1 MNIQDWLGKDN
12 ELGIQIWK
20 DKYQFEDESFDEW
33 LDRVSNGNKEVK
45 ELIKEKKFLFGGR
58 ILANRGLD
66 KLGRKVTYSNCYVL
80 EKVPDSIEGIYE
92 TAKQLART
100 FSYGGG
106 VGIDI
111 SNLRPKG
118 SAVNNAAKTTTG
130 AVSFMETFSNV
141 SSVIGQEGRRGA
153 LMISMDCNHPDIED
167 FIDAKKNTDKLE
179 GCNISVRV
187 DDEFMEKVL
196 DKETLQYKLFMK
208 LAENNWDYAE
218 PGILYWDTI
227 NNYNLLSE
235 YIKHNEFE
243 FAGVN
248 PCVVGDTVIQ
258 TTDGPIAIKDLVGK
272 TPDVLC
278 MDKEGKLVIKKAIKV
293 WKTRENAELV
303 KVVHHRGELICTP
316 DHLIYTRN
324 RGWVKAIDLQPKD
337 RLNGLGI
344 SMNSERHCSFKLT
357 SDDKYYPAHR
367 FILGHYVNIKGKD
380 VHHLDDNPL
389 NNSRQN
395 LVALSHS
402 IHSQITNK
410 GHECYANRDEVTG
423 RFIEGKTGGRSEN
436 LEVNKDVK
444 GKNFIVKEVV
454 KLDYREDVYD
464 MTVEDEHNFI
474 ANNIVIHNCA
484 EEPLPA
490 GGSCLLGAI
499 NLAEYV
505 ENPYTDKAAF
515 NLAEFRMD
523 VKKCIRAL
531 NEVLD
536 EGLSLHPLE
545 IQQESVNDWRQIGLG
560 IMGFGTMLIKMKVQ
574 YGSER
579 CLKII
584 QTIGTGLVD
593 SGLLASSEI
602 AEKLGVFPMY
612 DEDRILESNFIQNL
626 PISQAI
632 LNHIKDHGLRN
643 SQLFTIAPTGS
654 ISTMLQ
660 VTGGVEP
667 MFNYKYWRK
676 TKSLNGGEDTYYEV
690 IDPVVLEAMKHEENK
705 EQIPEYVVWAGIL
718 NPEYRVLTQ
727 GQWQRFIDAS
737 ISSTVN
743 LNNEATIEEV
753 AKLYHQAWVAGCKG
767 LTIFRDGCARI
778 PILSTNKEEAEQEEE
793 VKEIDTSIE
802 KCTAKG
808 TKLQTGC
815 GSLWVTAYFHN
826 ETGQLCH
833 IFLDKGST
841 GGCNSFMVGLSR
853 MISLLAKKG
862 TSVEEIAEQL
872 KSSVACPSYI
882 VRSKMMKDT
891 SPGTCCPGA
900 IANAL
905 LKLKKEFEEEKHYAK
920 EEVKEEVKQNISKC
934 PECGEPMA
942 STGGCNICLNCGY
955 SKCM

>member
-1 MNIQDWLGKDN
+1 
-12 ELGIQIWK
+12 
-20 DKYQFEDESFDEW
+20 
-33 LDRVSNGNKEVK
+33 
-45 ELIKEKKFLFGGR
+45 
-58 ILANRGLD
+58 
-66 KLGRKVTYSNCYVL
+66 
-80 EKVPDSIEGIYE
+80 
-92 TAKQLART
+92 
-100 FSYGGG
+100 
-106 VGIDI
+106 
-111 SNLRPKG
+111 
-118 SAVNNAAKTTTG
+118 
-130 AVSFMETFSNV
+130 
-141 SSVIGQEGRRGA
+141 
-153 LMISMDCNHPDIED
+153 
-167 FIDAKKNTDKLE
+167 
-179 GCNISVRV
+179 
-187 DDEFMEKVL
+187 
-196 DKETLQYKLFMK
+196 
-208 LAENNWDYAE
+208 
-218 PGILYWDTI
+218 
-227 NNYNLLSE
+227 
-235 YIKHNEFE
+235 
-243 FAGVN
+243 
-248 PCVVGDTVIQ
+248 
-258 TTDGPIAIKDLVGK
+258 
-272 TPDVLC
+272 
-278 MDKEGKLVIKKAIKV
+278 
-293 WKTRENAELV
+293 
-303 KVVHHRGELICTP
+303 
-316 DHLIYTRN
+316 
-324 RGWVKAIDLQPKD
+324 
-337 RLNGLGI
+337 
-344 SMNSERHCSFKLT
+344 
-357 SDDKYYPAHR
+357 
-367 FILGHYVNIKGKD
+367 
-380 VHHLDDNPL
+380 
-389 NNSRQN
+389 
-395 LVALSHS
+395 
-402 IHSQITNK
+402 
-410 GHECYANRDEVTG
+410 
-423 RFIEGKTGGRSEN
+423 
-436 LEVNKDVK
+436 
-444 GKNFIVKEVV
+444 
-454 KLDYREDVYD
+454 
-464 MTVEDEHNFI
+464 
-474 ANNIVIHNCA
+474 
-484 EEPLPA
+484 
-490 GGSCLLGAI
+490 
-499 NLAEYV
+499 
-505 ENPYTDKAAF
+505 
-515 NLAEFRMD
+515 
-523 VKKCIRAL
+523 
-531 NEVLD
+531 
-536 EGLSLHPLE
+536 
-545 IQQESVNDWRQIGLG
+545 
-560 IMGFGTMLIKMKVQ
+560 MGFGTMLIKMKVQ

-593 SGLLASSEI
+593 SGLLASSQI

-626 PISQAI
+626 PISQSI

-767 LTIFRDGCARI
+767 LTIFRDGCARV
-778 PILSTNKEEAEQEEE
+778 PILSTNKEEEEQQDE

-882 VRSKMMKDT
+882 VRSKMQKDT

-934 PECGEPMA
+934 PECGEQMA
-942 STGGCNICLNCGY
+942 STGGCNICLNCGF
-955 SKCM
+955 SRCM

>member
-20 DKYQFEDESFDEW
+20 DKYQFEDETFDEW
-33 LDRVSNGNKEVK
+33 LERVSKGNKEVK
-45 ELIKEKKFLFGGR
+45 QLIIDKKFLFGGR

-118 SAVNNAAKTTTG
+118 SPVNNAAKTTTG

-153 LMISMDCNHPDIED
+153 LMISMDCNHQDIED

-187 DDEFMEKVL
+187 DDEFMNKVL
-196 DKETLQYKLFMK
+196 DKESLQYELFMK
-208 LAENNWDYAE
+208 LAKNNWDYAE

-248 PCVVGDTVIQ
+248 PC
-258 TTDGPIAIKDLVGK
+258 
-272 TPDVLC
+272 
-278 MDKEGKLVIKKAIKV
+278 
-293 WKTRENAELV
+293 
-303 KVVHHRGELICTP
+303 
-316 DHLIYTRN
+316 
-324 RGWVKAIDLQPKD
+324 
-337 RLNGLGI
+337 
-344 SMNSERHCSFKLT
+344 
-357 SDDKYYPAHR
+357 
-367 FILGHYVNIKGKD
+367 
-380 VHHLDDNPL
+380 
-389 NNSRQN
+389 
-395 LVALSHS
+395 
-402 IHSQITNK
+402 
-410 GHECYANRDEVTG
+410 
-423 RFIEGKTGGRSEN
+423 
-436 LEVNKDVK
+436 
-444 GKNFIVKEVV
+444 
-454 KLDYREDVYD
+454 
-464 MTVEDEHNFI
+464 
-474 ANNIVIHNCA
+474 A

-515 NLAEFRMD
+515 NLAEFKTD

-536 EGLSLHPLE
+536 EGLTLHPLE
-545 IQQESVNDWRQIGLG
+545 IQQQSVNDWRQIGLG

-574 YGSER
+574 YGSDR

-602 AEKLGVFPMY
+602 AEKLGAFPKY
-612 DEDRILESNFIQNL
+612 DEDRILQSNFIQNL
-626 PISQAI
+626 PITGAI

-676 TKSLNGGEDTYYEV
+676 TKSLNGGEETYYEV

-743 LNNEATIEEV
+743 LNNEATVEEV

-767 LTIFRDGCARI
+767 LTIFRDGCARM
-778 PILSTNKEEAEQEEE
+778 PILSTNKEESEQEQEE

-802 KCTAKG
+802 NCTAKG

-826 ETGQLCH
+826 QTGQLCH
-833 IFLDKGST
+833 LFLDKGST

-853 MISLLAKKG
+853 TISLLGRNGVAL
-862 TSVEEIAEQL
+862 EDIIEQL
-872 KSSVACPSYI
+872 KSSVSCPSYI
-882 VRSKMMKDT
+882 VRSKMRKDT
-891 SPGTCCPGA
+891 SPGTCCPAA
-900 IANAL
+900 IGNAL
-905 LKLKKEFEEEKHYAK
+905 LKLKEEFDNEKHYAK
-920 EEVKEEVKQNISKC
+920 EQVKEQIKEEVKQNTSKC
-934 PECGEPMA
+934 PECGEAMA
-942 STGGCNICLNCGY
+942 STGGCNICLNCGW
-955 SKCM
+955 SKCQ

>member
-1 MNIQDWLGKDN
+1 MLVTDWLGKEN

-20 DKYQFEDESFDEW
+20 DKYQFEDETFDEW
-33 LDRVSNGNKEVK
+33 LERVSNGNQAIKK
-45 ELIKEKKFLFGGR
+45 LILEKRFLFGGR
-58 ILANRGLD
+58 ILANRGLH

-80 EKVPDSIEGIYE
+80 ERVPDSIEGIYE

-111 SNLRPKG
+111 SDLRPKG
-118 SAVNNAAKTTTG
+118 SPVNNAARTTTG
-130 AVSFMETFSNV
+130 AVSFMDTFSSV

-153 LMISMDCNHPDIED
+153 LMISMDCNHPDIQD

-187 DDEFMEKVL
+187 DDEFMNEVH
-196 DKETLQYKLFMK
+196 ERGTLQNKLFMQ

-227 NNYNLLSE
+227 KYYNLLSE
-235 YIKHNEFE
+235 YVKHNEFE

-278 MDKEGKLVIKKAIKV
+278 MDNEGKLTIKKAVKV

-316 DHLIYTRN
+316 DHLIYTTN
-324 RGWVKAIDLQPKD
+324 RGWVKAIELQPKD
-337 RLNGLGI
+337 KLNGFGV
-344 SMNSERHCSFKLT
+344 SMSSERHCSFKLT
-357 SDDKYYPAHR
+357 TDKKYHKAHR

-402 IHSQITNK
+402 MHSQITNK
-410 GHECYANRDEVTG
+410 GHECYANRDDETG
-423 RFIEGKTGGRSEN
+423 RFIEGKTGKRSPN
-436 LEVNKDVK
+436 LEINKEAT

-464 MTVEDEHNFI
+464 MTVEDVHNFI

-505 ENPYTDKAAF
+505 VDPFTEQAVFDLTQ
-515 NLAEFRMD
+515 FRHD
-523 VKKCIRAL
+523 VKECIRAL

-536 EGLSLHPLE
+536 EGLELHPLE
-545 IQQESVNDWRQIGLG
+545 IQRKCVREWRQIGLG
-560 IMGFGTMLIKMKVQ
+560 IMGFGTMLIKMKIQ
-574 YGSER
+574 YGSDR
-579 CLKII
+579 CLKLI
-584 QTIGTGLVD
+584 QVIGQEMVNA
-593 SGLLASSEI
+593 GLLASTQVSEEKGAFEMFD
-602 AEKLGVFPMY
+602 AEK
-612 DEDRILESNFIQNL
+612 ILASNFINNL
-626 PISQAI
+626 QIQST
-632 LNHIKDHGLRN
+632 IKDRINQFGLRN

-667 MFNYKYWRK
+667 MFNYKFWRK
-676 TKSLNGGEDTYYEV
+676 TKSLNGGEEKYYEV
-690 IDPVVLEAMKHEENK
+690 IDPVVIEAMKHEENK
-705 EQIPEYVVWAGIL
+705 DDIPDYVVWAGIL
-718 NPEYRVLTQ
+718 NPEARIATQ
-727 GQWQRFIDAS
+727 GQWQRYIDAS

-743 LNNEATIEEV
+743 LPNETTVDEV
-753 AKLYHQAWVAGCKG
+753 AKLYHQAWIAGCKG
-767 LTIFRDGCARI
+767 LTIFRDGCARV
-778 PILSTNKEEAEQEEE
+778 PILSKEKTEEVQEEK
-793 VKEIDTSIE
+793 VTDMNIE
-802 KCTAKG
+802 SCTAKG

-833 IFLDKGST
+833 LFLDKGSS

-853 MISLLAKKG
+853 MISLLG
-862 TSVEEIAEQL
+862 RSGVPIEEIADQL
-872 KSSVACPSYI
+872 KSSIACPSYI
-882 VRSKMMKDT
+882 VRTKMKRDT

-900 IANAL
+900 IGNAL
-905 LKLKKEFEEEKHYAK
+905 LRLYKEFQEEKHVTVEAVEFK
-920 EEVKEEVKQNISKC
+920 FVDNNKC
-934 PECGEPMA
+934 PECNEPMA
-942 STGGCNICLNCGY
+942 STGGCNICTNCGW
-955 SKCM
+955 SKCN

>member
-1 MNIQDWLGKDN
+1 MYIEDWLGKDN

-20 DKYQFEDESFDEW
+20 DKYQFENESFEEW
-33 LDRVSNGNKEVK
+33 LDRVSNGNEAIKL
-45 ELIKEKKFLFGGR
+45 LIMRKKFLFGGR

-80 EKVPDSIEGIYE
+80 DRVGDSIEDIYE

-111 SNLRPKG
+111 SDLRPKG
-118 SAVNNAAKTTTG
+118 SPVNNAAKTTSG

-153 LMISMDCNHPDIED
+153 LMISMDCNHADIED
-167 FIDAKKNTDKLE
+167 FIDAKKNTDKLQ

-187 DDEFMEKVL
+187 DDEFMNEVSNV
-196 DKETLQYKLFMK
+196 ESLQHKLFMK

-227 NNYNLLSE
+227 ESYNLLSD
-235 YIKHNEFE
+235 YIKHGEFE

-278 MDKEGKLVIKKAIKV
+278 MSKEGKLVIKKAIKV

-303 KVVHHRGELICTP
+303 KVIHHRGELICTP

-402 IHSQITNK
+402 IHSQITNN

-423 RFIEGKTGGRSEN
+423 RFIEGKTGRRSEN

-464 MTVEDEHNFI
+464 MTVEEEHNFI

-515 NLAEFRMD
+515 NLADFRTD

-560 IMGFGTMLIKMKVQ
+560 IMGFGTMLIKMKIV
-574 YGSER
+574 YGSDR
-579 CLKII
+579 CLQLI
-584 QTIGTGLVD
+584 QQIGNALVTAGID
-593 SGLLASSEI
+593 ASIDLAYEKGPFEMFD
-602 AEKLGVFPMY
+602 AE
-612 DEDRILESNFIQNL
+612 RILASNFINNL
-626 PISQAI
+626 DISENTKNKI
-632 LNHIKDHGLRN
+632 REFGLRN

-667 MFNYKYWRK
+667 MFNYKFWRK
-676 TKSLNGGEDTYYEV
+676 TKSLNGGEETYYEV
-690 IDPVVLEAMKHEENK
+690 IDPVVIEAMQYEENK
-705 EQIPEYVVWAGIL
+705 EQIPDYVVWADIL

-727 GQWQRFIDAS
+727 AQWQRYIDAS

-743 LNNEATIEEV
+743 LNKDATVAEV

-767 LTIFRDGCARI
+767 LTIFRDGCARV
-778 PILSTNKEEAEQEEE
+778 PILSANKEEEQREE

-802 KCTAKG
+802 HCTAKG

-853 MISLLAKKG
+853 MISMLGRKG
-862 TSVEEIAEQL
+862 ATVEEIADQL

-882 VRSKMMKDT
+882 VRAKTKKDT
-891 SPGTCCPGA
+891 SPGNCCPAA
-900 IANAL
+900 IGNAL
-905 LKLKKEFEEEKHYAK
+905 LKLKEEFDKEKHYTNEEEKQQ
-920 EEVKEEVKQNISKC
+920 VKENINKC
-934 PECGEPMA
+934 PECGESMA
-942 STGGCNICLNCGY
+942 STGGCNICTNCGW